1 MKSEGQHIVLLAR
14 DLAPQLIELRR
25 FFHQHPELSR
35 EEHLTTQKIK
45 DALADLGIEIAD
57 LNLETGVCGR
67 ISSGEG
73 RIVALRADIDA
84 LPLQEKTG
92 LPFAS
97 RTEGCM
103 HACGHDSHITWL
115 LGAAMILTQM
125 KEKFTGEVRL
135 IFQPAEERTNGAQ
148 DMIAAG
154 ALEGVDMIFG
164 AHNKPDLPADTVGIA
179 PGYLMAS
186 VAGFKITVTG
196 RGGHGAIPHLTRDP
210 MPVAGAILTG
220 LQSIVARNVDPLE
233 SAVISVGSITGGTAG
248 NIIPGEVTITGTVRA
263 YTPEV
268 QALITRRLQTL
279 ASATAMAFDCTAE
292 CTGPTFRLPPV
303 DNDPEATR
311 IARTSTEKILG
322 SDRVVDAV
330 PVLASEDFSLYQERT
345 PGCFMWIGSDSPD
358 KGWHHPEFTVNED
371 CLPVGAAVLAA
382 AALEALREL
391 NSGS

>member
-1 MKSEGQHIVLLAR
+1 MKTEAQHIVSLAK
-14 DLAPQLIELRR
+14 DLAPELIELRR
-25 FFHQHPELSR
+25 YFHQHPELSR
-35 EEHLTTQKIK
+35 EEHLTTQKIR
-45 DALADLGIEIAD
+45 DILTDLEVEITD

-73 RIVALRADIDA
+73 KIVALRADIDA

-115 LGAAMILTQM
+115 LGAAMILTRM
-125 KEKFTGEVRL
+125 KAKYAGEIRL
-135 IFQPAEERTNGAQ
+135 IFQPAEERTSGAK
-148 DMIAAG
+148 DVINAG
-154 ALEGVDMIFG
+154 VLEGVNMIFG
-164 AHNKPDLPADTVGIA
+164 AHNKPDLPAGTVGIA

-186 VAGFKITVTG
+186 VGGFKITITG
-196 RGGHGAIPHLTRDP
+196 RGGHGAIPHLTQDP

-233 SAVISVGSITGGTAG
+233 SAVISVGTITGGTAG
-248 NIIPGEVTITGTVRA
+248 NIIPAEVTITGTVRA
-263 YTPEV
+263 YSPEV
-268 QALITRRLQTL
+268 QALVTRRLHTL
-279 ASATAMAFDCTAE
+279 ASATARAFDCTAE
-292 CTGPTFRLPPV
+292 CTGPEFRLPPV
-303 DNDPEATR
+303 NNDPEATR

-322 SDRVVDAV
+322 SDSVVDAT

-345 PGCFMWIGSDSPD
+345 PGCFMWMGSDSPD

-371 CLPVGAAVLAA
+371 CLYVGAAVLAA